1 MKKLILG
8 TVAALALTLGIAA
21 PQASAAW
28 ATRPVTSWDARCGR
42 YVTTTQTYWVPD
54 PVVCV
59 DPVQVGLNV
68 VGDAGRFFGVHA
80 HGRVEYRH
88 GERGRHEEHREYHHR

>member
-8 TVAALALTLGIAA
+8 GVAALVLTLGIAA

-28 ATRPVTSWDARCGR
+28 ATRPVTYWDASCGQ

-54 PVVCV
+54 PVVRV
-59 DPVQVGLNV
+59 PVRGHVEFRGH
-68 VGDAGRFFGVHA
+68 DFRH
-80 HGRVEYRH
+80 HEEYR
-88 GERGRHEEHREYHHR
+88 GHRR